1 MSRATYALAVSEL
14 LERTRDRWVIVISAT
29 FAVLASGVSFYARG
43 AEANAAYLAGP
54 SLVTLTSLLVPLVA
68 LVLGHDAI
76 VGERER
82 NTLGLLLSLPVSRV
96 EVVLAKYVGRLLAL
110 IVAVGLGLGAA
121 ILLSQAEQRSA
132 LADLVLPT
140 IVLGASFLSLG
151 VFISSLSDRQTTATS
166 LVVASWFGLVFF
178 YDLGLLALL
187 VGTDGAVSQELVL
200 ELLQGNPVGLYRIQ
214 MMQRFAGVEVFEQLG
229 LEGAGL
235 AGASLWVRWGVLA
248 GGPLALS
255 GILLQLRKVER

>member
-1 MSRATYALAVSEL
+1 MSATAFALVISEL
-14 LERTRDRWVIVISAT
+14 IERTRDRWVLVISAT
-29 FAVLASGVSFYARG
+29 FAALASGVSLYARG

-82 NTLGLLLSLPVSRV
+82 NTLGLLLSLPVTRV
-96 EVVLAKYVGRLLAL
+96 EVVLAKYVGRLIAL
-110 IVAVGLGLGAA
+110 IVAVCLGLGAA
-121 ILLSQAEQRSA
+121 IAMSQDTERGTLIQ
-132 LADLVLPT
+132 LILPT

-151 VFISSLSDRQTTATS
+151 LLISSISDRQSTATS

-187 VGTDGAVSQELVL
+187 VGTDGAIDQNVILELV
-200 ELLQGNPVGLYRIQ
+200 QGNPVGLYRIQ
-214 MMQRFAGVEVFEQLG
+214 MMQVFAGVQVFGQLG
-229 LEGAGL
+229 LEEVGL
-235 AGASLWVRWGVLA
+235 EGVSLWTRWLVFAGAPLATSGVL
-248 GGPLALS
+248 
-255 GILLQLRKVER
+255 LQMRKVER